1 MPRATDRVK
10 SHRSEDIV
18 MAIEQRSRIIEDWP
32 EESQEAAQLVIDAR
46 GEPDEATPTQ
56 LVWLGQRAAPWKRI
70 VATKTFFEHAFPAP
84 HNDSVESFLDYRVPI
99 NKFTPL
105 AEFDGSVICER
116 TAGEI
121 SARCHDE
128 QANYLALNL
137 AHEIVTGGRT
147 AQEARDYYA
156 REFLDARRKQ
166 PTPYM
171 EGLRFSP
178 SSGSAADPDERVLS
192 DDQLQA
198 AKADGRNAP
207 V

>member
-1 MPRATDRVK
+1 
-10 SHRSEDIV
+10 
-18 MAIEQRSRIIEDWP
+18 MAIEQRSQIIQDWP

-46 GEPDEATPTQ
+46 GEPDEATPTH
-56 LVWLGQRAAPWKRI
+56 LIWLGLRAAPWKRI
-70 VATKTFFEHAFPAP
+70 VATKAFFEHAFPAP
-84 HNDSVESFLDYRVPI
+84 HNDSVESFLDYRVPVDR
-99 NKFTPL
+99 FTPL

-137 AHEIVTGGRT
+137 AHEIVTGRRG

-156 REFLDARRKQ
+156 KEFLDARRKQ

-171 EGLRFSP
+171 EGLRSDP
-178 SSGSAADPDERVLS
+178 MSGSSADPDERVLS
-192 DDQLQA
+192 DDALEA
-198 AKADGRNAP
+198 AKAEGGQS
-207 V
+207 